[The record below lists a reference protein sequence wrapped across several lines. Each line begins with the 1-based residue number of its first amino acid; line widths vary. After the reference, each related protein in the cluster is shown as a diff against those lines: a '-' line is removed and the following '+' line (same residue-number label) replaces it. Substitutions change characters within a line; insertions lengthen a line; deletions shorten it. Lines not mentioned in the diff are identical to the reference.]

1 MTLIFFLTHRKNH
14 RLHFKYPCL
23 EVLTNRKFSKAP
35 QSWGITSKSHTFC
48 RFGDIAAESLLP
60 LKGLSKRKN
69 RHLLTFL

>member
-1 MTLIFFLTHRKNH
+1 MILFFLTHKENH
-14 RLHFKYPCL
+14 GLHFKYPCL
-23 EVLTNRKFSKAP
+23 EVLTNKKFSKAP

-69 RHLLTFL
+69 RYLLTFL